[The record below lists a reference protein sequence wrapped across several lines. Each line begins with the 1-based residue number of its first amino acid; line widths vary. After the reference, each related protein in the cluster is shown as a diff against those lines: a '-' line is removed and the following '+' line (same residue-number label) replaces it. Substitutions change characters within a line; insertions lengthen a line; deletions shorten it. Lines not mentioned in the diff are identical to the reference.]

1 MDKKQ
6 QMLIGGGV
14 VVVVLIIVAYI
25 ALRPSGDGGT
35 TTDTKDGGTVSTS
48 KGGGNMMIPGG
59 PGVNRRDDDDD
70 GGSAPTAA
78 ATKAPR
84 PNEKPNFAVL
94 GRPRNDPFYVDWR
107 QLPPPPNVFESVEP
121 IRLASPSITTPPA
134 QPVEI
139 REAPSLRYAGFM
151 SGEGIY
157 AVLEGNGDT
166 EIVQPGTITK
176 EGFKVVSITSDN
188 VLLRKVEGN
197 VIRVQQVAYGDAP
210 PTVGGGR
217 PAGNFGGGNPFG
229 GPGGQFNNN
238 NAGRRG
244 GGGKGDRD
252 AE

>member
-6 QMLIGGGV
+6 QMMIGGGV
-14 VVVVLIIVAYI
+14 VVVVLIIVAFI
-25 ALRPSGDGGT
+25 ALRPSGNSST
-35 TTDTKDGGTVSTS
+35 TTDTTDGSKATLS
-48 KGGGNMMIPGG
+48 KGSGSMTG
-59 PGVNRRDDDDD
+59 PVGSNVRDND
-70 GGSAPTAA
+70 GGSSNTATA
-78 ATKAPR
+78 STAPR
-84 PNEKPNFAVL
+84 PNEKPNFAAL

-139 REAPSLRYAGFM
+139 REAPSMRYAGFM
-151 SGEGIY
+151 SGDGIY

-166 EIVQPGTITK
+166 EIVQPGAITK
-176 EGFKVVSITSDN
+176 DGFKVVSITSDN

-210 PTVGGGR
+210 PTAGGAR
-217 PAGNFGGGNPFG
+217 PAGNFGGGNPFNQG
-229 GPGGQFNNN
+229 GGQINN
-238 NAGRRG
+238 RRG
-244 GGGKGDRD
+244 GGGKGGND